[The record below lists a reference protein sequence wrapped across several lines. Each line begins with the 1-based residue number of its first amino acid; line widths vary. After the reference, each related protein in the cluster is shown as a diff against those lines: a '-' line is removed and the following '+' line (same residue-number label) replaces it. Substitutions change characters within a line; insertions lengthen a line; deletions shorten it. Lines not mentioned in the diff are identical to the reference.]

1 MEVYVK
7 YPREMNETYPV
18 VDIDIL
24 NIFGE
29 TCEWAF
35 IRHLFKQW
43 FGITGHNAI
52 NCTDV
57 DPSSAWGLT

>member
-1 MEVYVK
+1 MD
-7 YPREMNETYPV
+7 ETYPV

-35 IRHLFKQW
+35 IRHSFKQW